1 MKSVFIALT
10 TCILLCS
17 CKDRYYVAKI
27 QIQSSDLMLR
37 VAPTIENVLHVTYM
51 NELILDNSVDANG
64 GGVLRSGDG
73 ETIIIGV
80 IDFKILEKK
89 EILIGEYNEYGGAEL
104 LYIEE

>member
-1 MKSVFIALT
+1 
-10 TCILLCS
+10 
-17 CKDRYYVAKI
+17 
-27 QIQSSDLMLR
+27 MLR